1 MTHSFPPRRSPDLVI
16 DHPTMLKD
24 GSAMGAMAGVSAAL
38 LAAAGFTGAPAITV
52 ADAAVAEVWGDLG
65 ERWRIEEQ
73 YVKAYPVCR
82 WAQPAVEAVLSLR
95 DDGARPTFPPQEV
108 KRVTTHRFPD
118 EVRLAP
124 RQPATP
130 DPTNNTPA

>member
-1 MTHSFPPRRSPDLVI
+1 MIRRPPRSTRTDTLFPYTTLFRS
-16 DHPTMLKD
+16 D

-38 LAAAGFTGAPAITV
+38 LTAAGFTGAPAITV

-95 DDGARPTFPPQEV
+95 DDGARPTFTPQEV
-108 KRVTTHRFPD
+108 KRVTIHS
-118 EVRLAP
+118 
-124 RQPATP
+124 
-130 DPTNNTPA
+130 